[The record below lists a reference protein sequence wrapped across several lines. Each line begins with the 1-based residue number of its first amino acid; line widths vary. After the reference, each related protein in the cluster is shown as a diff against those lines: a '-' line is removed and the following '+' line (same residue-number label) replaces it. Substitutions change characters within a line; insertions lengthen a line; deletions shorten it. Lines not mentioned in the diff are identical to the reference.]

1 MKAKLFSVVLFIA
14 YSFLVG
20 CEKDYDFQNSQQ
32 KDAQEVGIEIYNQL
46 QEVGEDAATISCQI
60 TSMVSIS
67 KVYLEYW
74 ISADEQ
80 NKLIKEMK
88 TSDIGQPYTYTVS
101 LTDLK
106 SDTEYQTAYK
116 IISETDQIIR
126 LSGKSFR
133 TTPPFTENFT
143 YQEGAIHGA
152 IKVSDTKYVAFS
164 KGNLR
169 YNAATNIW
177 SFAANQY
184 DVVGE
189 ANKNVSATYN
199 GDIDLFMYGTS
210 GYDSKYAPYYN
221 YDYDIY
227 SNSNYYHEDITNTE
241 YDWGIY
247 NRISNGGD
255 QVGLWR
261 TLSQE
266 EWEYLISHNVVA
278 KAQIGS
284 TKGMIILPINFEY
297 PDGIGT
303 IVTDATYSKNYF
315 NESNWIRMENNGAV
329 FLPIAGYRYN
339 KNSIPNYKDG
349 EGYYWSTTSFYSY
362 SSSYYGDFYDHC
374 YALEIC
380 DSGIFLTAS
389 LMHENKRNLYCFA
402 LSVRLVCNL
411 NLK

>member
-32 KDAQEVGIEIYNQL
+32 KDAQEAGIEIYNQR
-46 QEVGEDAATISCQI
+46 QEAGEDAATISCQI

-74 ISADEQ
+74 MPTDEQ
-80 NKLIKEMK
+80 NKLVKEMK
-88 TSDIGQPYTYTVS
+88 TSDTDQPYTYTVS

-106 SDTEYQTAYK
+106 SDAEYHTAYK
-116 IISETDQIIR
+116 IISENNQIIR

-184 DVVGE
+184 DFVGE

-199 GDIDLFMYGTS
+199 GDIDLFMHGTS
-210 GYDSKYAPYYN
+210 GYDSYYAPYYS
-221 YDYDIY
+221 YMHHYGG
-227 SNSNYYHEDITNTE
+227 DITNTE
-241 YDWGIY
+241 YDWGVFNKI
-247 NRISNGGD
+247 NNGGN

-266 EWEYLISHNVVA
+266 EWEYLISHNIVA

-284 TKGMIILPINFEY
+284 TKGMIILPDHFEY

-315 NESNWIRMENNGAV
+315 NESDWVRMEDNGAV
-329 FLPIAGYRYN
+329 FLPVAGNRGEDDNGVIYWN
-339 KNSIPNYKDG
+339 KDG
-349 EGYYWSTTSFYSY
+349 GHYWSTTGELSENWALGITDKGIFVSAYFNNEFNGY
-362 SSSYYGDFYDHC
+362 SSDDNTYYAY
-374 YALEIC
+374 
-380 DSGIFLTAS
+380 
-389 LMHENKRNLYCFA
+389 
-402 LSVRLVCNL
+402 SVRLVCDL
-411 NLK
+411 N